1 MKKAYDDGVAQGMT
15 SRQAQKNAERL
26 QRLSKIKGKGK
37 GKGKLFTTAA
47 AIGIGSIL
55 NKDR

>member
-1 MKKAYDDGVAQGMT
+1 MT

-26 QRLSKIKGKGK
+26 QRLSKIRGKGK
-37 GKGKLFTTAA
+37 GKGKLFTTLGAV
-47 AIGIGSIL
+47 GIGAIL

>member
-1 MKKAYDDGVAQGMT
+1 MT